1 MAVFGR
7 SDRLHPLGHPHLLT
21 DRGVT
26 RRPGP
31 DLTGDHLAR
40 VQADPQLQFDTVA
53 VLDLNR
59 ELCSFVLDGQGRQAG
74 ANSVIL
80 QRDWCNAVASA
91 LITSSA
97 AAAFSCSRSIRLATP
112 AATPPSGGLAIISAW
127 RSAIASM
134 ALHHRPRIS
143 GTLVAAQVRS
153 RLTAPLPAIAGLSLA

>member
-1 MAVFGR
+1 MPFLHAQQPLSR
-7 SDRLHPLGHPHLLT
+7 DRLIGPLDLNQLRLAESRCAINQPRGGLTEHDPARRSRCFHPLRHTDLLT
-21 DRGVT
+21 DSGVT
-26 RRPGP
+26 ERPRT

-112 AATPPSGGLAIISAW
+112 AA
-127 RSAIASM
+127 
-134 ALHHRPRIS
+134 
-143 GTLVAAQVRS
+143 
-153 RLTAPLPAIAGLSLA
+153 